1 MEKDKEKKKIDKFL
15 SLDYKRFKKK
25 NKDLSKKEIKIAWSD
40 EVTDMLLDVIELVSK
55 RSKDDDDVKKKKQS
69 IFKKIIEFN
78 MFELVLDKIDDID
91 KAMKLIL
98 PMFVFDF
105 KLFIANAVNGDKEIN
120 SELTELFNMNIKYS
134 QKLLSKFLKKRIK
147 SLVNEGIG
155 EDVAI
160 DIATCV
166 PNNASL
172 EPRNNAFYT
181 TAQLFNVLYNHSI
194 ETSDGVDIPKI
205 FDIVGD
211 KHKDIL
217 CLYALSER
225 QSKTVKFTDSQL
237 DTWANITKTVFDIME
252 KELSADEVETV
263 LSKFA
268 SRRDADRRKGRDGI
282 RRFAISE
289 LSDTEYP
296 KIKKCLKRVIDE
308 NASIA
313 DMFNK

>member
-217 CLYALSER
+217 CLYALCER
-225 QSKTVKFTDSQL
+225 QSKTV
-237 DTWANITKTVFDIME
+237 
-252 KELSADEVETV
+252 
-263 LSKFA
+263 
-268 SRRDADRRKGRDGI
+268 
-282 RRFAISE
+282 
-289 LSDTEYP
+289 
-296 KIKKCLKRVIDE
+296 
-308 NASIA
+308 
-313 DMFNK
+313 